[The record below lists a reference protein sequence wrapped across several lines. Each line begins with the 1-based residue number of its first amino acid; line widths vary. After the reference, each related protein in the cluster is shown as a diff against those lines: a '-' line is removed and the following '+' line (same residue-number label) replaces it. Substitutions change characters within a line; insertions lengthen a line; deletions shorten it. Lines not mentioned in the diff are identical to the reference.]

1 MTTTCKNIYAMK
13 ALFEAKAYYQ
23 LYTLEK
29 LLLTLAAARLIN
41 KYICLV

>member
-1 MTTTCKNIYAMK
+1 MTTTCEKTHAMK
-13 ALFEAKAYYQ
+13 ALFEVKPYYQ